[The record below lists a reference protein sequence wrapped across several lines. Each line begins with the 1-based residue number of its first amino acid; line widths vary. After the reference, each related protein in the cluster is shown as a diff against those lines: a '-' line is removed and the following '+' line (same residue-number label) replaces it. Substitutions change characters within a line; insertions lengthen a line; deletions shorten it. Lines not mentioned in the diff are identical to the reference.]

1 MRRIESLTYNS
12 RAILQRIY
20 SSALFQSAGI
30 YTIANVINA
39 AIPFLLMP
47 VLTRYLTPVDY
58 GMVAMYGV
66 LISFVTPFVGFNVE
80 GAVAR
85 QYYERDQV
93 NMTAYVSSCFGI
105 LLCSTVVVFI
115 IFNIL
120 SAPLSRITT
129 VPQQW
134 LWTVVLVCFMQFIC
148 RMALVLW
155 QVRVMPSRYGVF
167 QISQTALNAGLSV
180 VLVILVGMAWQ
191 GRLIA
196 QIISVFLFAIIALVI
211 LFRDGW
217 LKLELSK
224 QYICNALNF
233 GVPLIPHTLG
243 AIIITMTDR
252 LFITKMVGLDATGL
266 YTVGY
271 QIGMIIMIL
280 QDSFNKAYVPW
291 LYERLKMDDL
301 IIKIRLVK
309 ITYLYFLI
317 IISISLLLGLIAPW
331 FLRFFVGKQFVGSA
345 IFVVWIA
352 LGYAFNG
359 MYKMVVNYIFY
370 AQKTAYLSWI
380 TFGSALV
387 NIVLNYFFISFN
399 GAIGAA
405 QATTFTFALSFV
417 ATWIL
422 SNKVYKMPWLLKEM

>member
-1 MRRIESLTYNS
+1 MRQIFDIKQVLKSSL
-12 RAILQRIY
+12 I
-20 SSALFQSAGI
+20 QSAGV
-30 YTIANVINA
+30 YTLANVINA
-39 AIPFLLMP
+39 AIPFLLLP
-47 VLTRYLTPVDY
+47 VLTRYLTPADY

-85 QYYERDQV
+85 QYYEHDQV
-93 NMTAYVSSCFGI
+93 DMTVYVSSCFVI
-105 LLCSTVVVFI
+105 LLSSTVVVFI

-120 SAPLSRITT
+120 AVPLSRLTT

-148 RMALVLW
+148 RMVLVLW
-155 QVRVMPSRYGVF
+155 QVRVMPSRYGTF
-167 QISQTALNAGLSV
+167 QILQTALNAGLSV
-180 VLVILVGMAWQ
+180 VLVVVVGMAWQ
-191 GRLIA
+191 GRLIG
-196 QIISVFLFAIIALVI
+196 QIIAVFVFAGIALVI

-217 LKLELSK
+217 LKFEVNK
-224 QYICNALNF
+224 QYLRNALNF

-243 AIIITMTDR
+243 GVIITMTDR
-252 LFITKMVGLDATGL
+252 LFITKMVGLEATGL

-271 QIGMIIMIL
+271 QIGMIISIL

-291 LYERLKMDDL
+291 LYERLKMDD
-301 IIKIRLVK
+301 ITIKIRLVK
-309 ITYLYFLI
+309 ITYLYFIVI
-317 IISISLLLGLIAPW
+317 IGISLLLGLIAPW
-331 FLRFFVGKQFVGSA
+331 FLAFFVGKQFTDSA

-370 AQKTAYLSWI
+370 AQKTAILAWI
-380 TFGSALV
+380 TFATALV
-387 NIVLNYFFISFN
+387 NVVLNYIFISFN

-405 QATTFTFALSFV
+405 QATTLTFALSFV
-417 ATWIL
+417 ATWL
-422 SNKVYKMPWLLKEM
+422 FSNKAYKMPWSLKEM

>member
-1 MRRIESLTYNS
+1 MRQIFDIKQVLKSSL
-12 RAILQRIY
+12 I
-20 SSALFQSAGI
+20 QSAGV
-30 YTIANVINA
+30 YTLANVINA
-39 AIPFLLMP
+39 AIPFLLLP
-47 VLTRYLTPVDY
+47 VLTRYLTPADY

-85 QYYERDQV
+85 QYYEHDQV
-93 NMTAYVSSCFGI
+93 DMTVYVSSCFVI
-105 LLCSTVVVFI
+105 LLSSTVVVFI

-120 SAPLSRITT
+120 AVPLSRLTT

-148 RMALVLW
+148 RMVLVLW
-155 QVRVMPSRYGVF
+155 QVRVMPSRYGTF
-167 QISQTALNAGLSV
+167 QILQTALNAGLSIILV
-180 VLVILVGMAWQ
+180 VVVGMAWQ
-191 GRLIA
+191 GRLIG
-196 QIISVFLFAIIALVI
+196 QIITAFVFAGIALVI
-211 LFRDGW
+211 LIRDGW
-217 LKLELSK
+217 LKLKFNK
-224 QYICNALNF
+224 QYVCNALNF

-243 AIIITMTDR
+243 GVIITMTDR

-271 QIGMIIMIL
+271 QIGMIIGIL

-301 IIKIRLVK
+301 SIKIKLVK
-309 ITYLYFLI
+309 ITYLYFIVI
-317 IISISLLLGLIAPW
+317 IGISLLLAVIAPW
-331 FLRFFVGKQFVGSA
+331 FLAFFVGKQFAGSA

-370 AQKTAYLSWI
+370 AQKTAILAWI
-380 TFGSALV
+380 TFGTALV
-387 NIVLNYFFISFN
+387 NIVLNYFFISLN

-405 QATTFTFALSFV
+405 QATTLTFALSFV
-417 ATWIL
+417 ATWIF
-422 SNKVYKMPWLLKEM
+422 SNKAYKMPWSLKEM